1 MGSGEKEVNS
11 SSPLPTAH
19 YPLPTPRI
27 TMRYIPNSAE
37 EREEMLREIGRQSI
51 ADLFRGIPDK
61 LKLQRPLNLPL
72 AHSETETI
80 GFFRNLAERNT
91 TRHTGEKMI
100 SFLGAGAYD
109 HFIPTIIDTLISRSE
124 FYTSYTPYQP
134 EISQGT
140 LQAIFEFQTMICELT
155 GMDVSNASLYDG
167 STATAEAVLMAERVT
182 RRHKVALAGNLHPEY
197 RQVVDTYIRNAGID
211 EITLPFDEKTGELKP
226 EAISSLDSDVAAVIA
241 QSPNFFGGVEDLQK
255 LSEATHKIG
264 ALFVVVVAEGLSL
277 GLLQSPGRA
286 GADIVCGEAQSFGI
300 PLSFGG
306 SYCGF
311 FATTEKL
318 MRQIPGRLVGR
329 TSDAE
334 GRNGFTLTLAT
345 REQHIRREKATSNI
359 CTNQGLY
366 ALMATI
372 YLSTMGR
379 RGMRE
384 VAEQNTQKAHYAAKR
399 IADVDGYSLRFSAPF
414 FNEFVVSC
422 PRPSDEI
429 LRKLA
434 SKGIIGGLAL
444 SRFIPQM
451 KNEIL
456 ICVTETIT
464 KDEIDSLVEALKQ

>member
-1 MGSGEKEVNS
+1 V
-11 SSPLPTAH
+11 
-19 YPLPTPRI
+19 
-27 TMRYIPNSAE
+27 RYIPNSAE
-37 EREEMLREIGRQSI
+37 EREAMLREMGRKSVT
-51 ADLFRGIPDK
+51 DLFSGIPDRLK
-61 LKLQRPLNLPL
+61 LKRPLNLPQAL
-72 AHSETETI
+72 SETDTLE
-80 GFFRNLAERNT
+80 FFRNLSERNT
-91 TRHTGEKMI
+91 TRHTGERMI
-100 SFLGAGAYD
+100 SFLGGGAYD
-109 HFIPTIIDTLISRSE
+109 HFIPTVIDTLISRSE

-182 RRHKVALAGNLHPEY
+182 NRPKVALAGNLHPEY

-211 EITLPFDEKTGELKP
+211 EITLPINEKTGALESGALN
-226 EAISSLDSDVAAVIA
+226 SLDPGVAAVIV
-241 QSPNFFGGVEDLQK
+241 QSPNFFGGVEDLQ
-255 LSEATHKIG
+255 EIGAAAHRVG
-264 ALFVVVVAEGLSL
+264 ALFAVVVAEGLSL
-277 GLLQSPGRA
+277 GLLQAPGHA

-300 PLSFGG
+300 PMSFGG

-318 MRQIPGRLVGR
+318 VRQIPGRLAGWTR
-329 TSDAE
+329 DAE
-334 GRNGFTLTLAT
+334 GRGGYTLTLAT

-379 RGMRE
+379 RGLRE

-399 IADVDGYSLRFSAPF
+399 IADVAGYRIRFSAPF

-422 PRPSDEI
+422 PKPSESI
-429 LRKLA
+429 LSRLA
-434 SKGIIGGLAL
+434 GKKIIGGLPL
-444 SRFIPQM
+444 SRFFPEM

-456 ICVTETIT
+456 MCVTETTT
-464 KDEIDSLVEALKQ
+464 KQEIDSLVEAL

>member
-1 MGSGEKEVNS
+1 
-11 SSPLPTAH
+11 
-19 YPLPTPRI
+19 
-27 TMRYIPNSAE
+27 MRYIPNSAE
-37 EREEMLREIGRQSI
+37 EREAMLRDMGRESV
-51 ADLFRGIPDK
+51 ADLFSGIPDRLK
-61 LKLQRPLNLPL
+61 LKRPLNLPQAL
-72 AHSETETI
+72 SETDALD
-80 GFFRNLAERNT
+80 FFRNLAERNA
-91 TRHTGEKMI
+91 TRYTGERMI

-109 HFIPTIIDTLISRSE
+109 HFIPTVIDTLISRSE

-182 RRHKVALAGNLHPEY
+182 RRPKVALAGNLHPEY
-197 RQVVDTYIRNAGID
+197 RQVVDTYIRNAGISG
-211 EITLPFDEKTGELKP
+211 ITLPVDEKTG
-226 EAISSLDSDVAAVIA
+226 AIESGALNSLGSDVAAVVV
-241 QSPNFFGGVEDLQK
+241 QSPNFFGGIEDLR
-255 LSEATHKIG
+255 EIGAAARRAG

-277 GLLQSPGRA
+277 GLLQAPGRA

-311 FATTEKL
+311 FATAEKL
-318 MRQIPGRLVGR
+318 VRQIPGRLAGQTRDAKGR
-329 TSDAE
+329 IGYA
-334 GRNGFTLTLAT
+334 LTLAT

-372 YLSTMGR
+372 YLSTMGKS
-379 RGMRE
+379 GLRE
-384 VAEQNTQKAHYAAKR
+384 VAEQNAQKAHYAAKR
-399 IADVDGYSLRFSAPF
+399 IAGINGYRIRFSAPF

-422 PRPSDEI
+422 PQPSEAI
-429 LRKLA
+429 LSRLA
-434 SKGIIGGLAL
+434 GKKIIGGLPL
-444 SRFIPQM
+444 SRFFPEM

-456 ICVTETIT
+456 MCVTETTT
-464 KDEIDSLVEALKQ
+464 KREIDSLVEAL

>member
-1 MGSGEKEVNS
+1 V
-11 SSPLPTAH
+11 
-19 YPLPTPRI
+19 
-27 TMRYIPNSAE
+27 RYIPNSAE
-37 EREEMLREIGRQSI
+37 ERESMLREMGRRSI
-51 ADLFRGIPDK
+51 ADFFSGIPDRLK
-61 LKLQRPLNLPL
+61 LKRPLNLPQAL
-72 AHSETETI
+72 SETDTLD
-80 GFFRNLAERNT
+80 FFRDLAERNT
-91 TRHTGEKMI
+91 TRHTGERMI

-109 HFIPTIIDTLISRSE
+109 HFIPTVIDTLISRSE

-182 RRHKVALAGNLHPEY
+182 RRPKVALAGNLHPEY
-197 RQVVDTYIRNAGID
+197 RQVVDTYIRNAGIS
-211 EITLPFDEKTGELKP
+211 EITLPFDEKTGAIESSALK
-226 EAISSLDSDVAAVIA
+226 SLGSDVAAVVV
-241 QSPNFFGGVEDLQK
+241 QSPNFFGGVEDLQ
-255 LSEATHKIG
+255 EIGAAAHRAG

-277 GLLQSPGRA
+277 GLLQAPGRV

-311 FATTEKL
+311 FGTTEKL
-318 MRQIPGRLVGR
+318 MRQIPGRLVGQTR
-329 TSDAE
+329 DAE
-334 GRNGFTLTLAT
+334 GRGGYTLTLAT

-372 YLSTMGR
+372 YLSTMGK
-379 RGMRE
+379 GGLRE

-399 IADVDGYSLRFSAPF
+399 IANVNGYRIRFSSPF

-422 PRPSDEI
+422 PQPSEAI
-429 LRKLA
+429 LSRLA
-434 SKGIIGGLAL
+434 GKKIVGGLQL
-444 SRFIPQM
+444 SRFFPDM

-456 ICVTETIT
+456 MCVTETTT
-464 KDEIDSLVEALKQ
+464 KAEVDSLVEAL

>member
-1 MGSGEKEVNS
+1 V
-11 SSPLPTAH
+11 
-19 YPLPTPRI
+19 
-27 TMRYIPNSAE
+27 RYIPNSAE
-37 EREEMLREIGRQSI
+37 EREAMLRDMGRKSV
-51 ADLFRGIPDK
+51 ADLFSGIPDRLK
-61 LKLQRPLNLPL
+61 LKRPLNLPHAL
-72 AHSETETI
+72 SET
-80 GFFRNLAERNT
+80 GALDFFRNLAERNT
-91 TRHTGEKMI
+91 TRHTGERMV

-109 HFIPTIIDTLISRSE
+109 HFIPTVIDTLISRSE

-155 GMDVSNASLYDG
+155 GMEVSNASLYDG

-182 RRHKVALAGNLHPEY
+182 RRSKVAIAGNLHPEY

-211 EITLPFDEKTGELKP
+211 EITLPFDEKTGALESGALN
-226 EAISSLDSDVAAVIA
+226 SLDSDVAAVII
-241 QSPNFFGGVEDLQK
+241 QSPNFFGGVEDLR
-255 LSEATHKIG
+255 EIGAAAHRVG
-264 ALFVVVVAEGLSL
+264 ALFAVVVAEGLSL
-277 GLLQSPGRA
+277 GLLQAPGRA

-318 MRQIPGRLVGR
+318 MRQIPGRLVGQTR
-329 TSDAE
+329 DAE
-334 GRNGFTLTLAT
+334 GRGGYTLTLAT

-372 YLSTMGR
+372 YLSTMG
-379 RGMRE
+379 GSGLRE
-384 VAEQNTQKAHYAAKR
+384 VAEQNAQKAHYAAKR
-399 IADVDGYSLRFSAPF
+399 IAEVNSYRIRFSAPF

-422 PRPSDEI
+422 PKPSEAI
-429 LRKLA
+429 LSRLA
-434 SKGIIGGLAL
+434 GKKIIGGLPL
-444 SRFIPQM
+444 SRFFPEM

-456 ICVTETIT
+456 VCVTETTT
-464 KDEIDSLVEALKQ
+464 KAEIDSLIEAL

>member
-1 MGSGEKEVNS
+1 
-11 SSPLPTAH
+11 
-19 YPLPTPRI
+19 
-27 TMRYIPNSAE
+27 MRYIPNSAE
-37 EREEMLREIGRQSI
+37 EREAMLREIGRKSA

-61 LKLQRPLNLPL
+61 LKLKRPLNLPAAL
-72 AHSETETI
+72 SETETLD
-80 GFFRNLAERNT
+80 FFRDLAERNT
-91 TRHTGEKMI
+91 TRHTGERMV

-109 HFIPTIIDTLISRSE
+109 HFIPTVIDTLISRSE

-155 GMDVSNASLYDG
+155 GMEVSNASLYDG
-167 STATAEAVLMAERVT
+167 STAAAEAVLMAERVT
-182 RRHKVALAGNLHPEY
+182 NRTKVALAGNLHPEY
-197 RQVVDTYIRNAGID
+197 RQVIDTYIRNAGID
-211 EITLPFDEKTGELKP
+211 EITLPYDEKTGALKP
-226 EAISSLDSDVAAVIA
+226 EALNSLDSGVAAVVA
-241 QSPNFFGGVEDLQK
+241 QSPNFFGGVEELQK
-255 LSEATHKIG
+255 LAEAAHRAG

-277 GLLQSPGRA
+277 GLLQAPGRA

-311 FATTEKL
+311 FATNEKL

-329 TSDAE
+329 ASDA
-334 GRNGFTLTLAT
+334 NGHGGFVLTLAT

-379 RGMRE
+379 RGLLE
-384 VAEQNTQKAHYAAKR
+384 VAEQNAQKAHYAAKR
-399 IADVDGYSLRFSAPF
+399 IAAGAGYRIRFSAPF

-422 PRPSDEI
+422 PKPSEEI
-429 LRKLA
+429 LASLA
-434 SKGIIGGLAL
+434 GQKIIGGLAL
-444 SRFIPQM
+444 SRFFPEL

-456 ICVTETIT
+456 VCVTETTT
-464 KDEIDSLVEALKQ
+464 KQEIDSLVEAL

>member
-1 MGSGEKEVNS
+1 
-11 SSPLPTAH
+11 
-19 YPLPTPRI
+19 
-27 TMRYIPNSAE
+27 MRYIPNSAE
-37 EREEMLREIGRQSI
+37 ERDAMLREMGRKSVS
-51 ADLFRGIPDK
+51 DLFRGIPDQLR
-61 LKLQRPLNLPL
+61 LKRPLNLTAAL
-72 AHSETETI
+72 SETETLN
-80 GFFRNLAERNT
+80 FFRNLSERNT
-91 TRHTGEKMI
+91 TRATGERMT

-140 LQAIFEFQTMICELT
+140 LQAIFEFQTMISELT
-155 GMDVSNASLYDG
+155 GLDVSNASLYDG
-167 STATAEAVLMAERVT
+167 STASAEAVLMAERVT
-182 RRHKVALAGNLHPEY
+182 NRSKVALAGNLHPEY

-211 EITLPFDEKTGELKP
+211 EITLPFDEKTGALKL
-226 EAISSLDSDVAAVIA
+226 EALNTLGPDVAAVIA

-255 LSEATHKIG
+255 LAEVTHRAG

-277 GLLQSPGRA
+277 GLLQAPGRV

-318 MRQIPGRLVGR
+318 MRQIPGRLVGQA
-329 TSDAE
+329 TDAN
-334 GRNGFTLTLAT
+334 GRSGFTLTLAT

-379 RGMRE
+379 RGLRE
-384 VAEQNTQKAHYAAKR
+384 VAEQNLQKAHYAAKR
-399 IADVDGYSLRFSAPF
+399 IGALDGYRIRFSAPF

-422 PRPSDEI
+422 PKPSEEI
-429 LRKLA
+429 LGELA
-434 SKGIIGGLAL
+434 GNKIIGGLPL
-444 SRFIPQM
+444 SRFFPEM

-456 ICVTETIT
+456 MCVTETTT
-464 KDEIDSLVEALKQ
+464 KQEIDSLVEALK

>member
-1 MGSGEKEVNS
+1 
-11 SSPLPTAH
+11 
-19 YPLPTPRI
+19 
-27 TMRYIPNSAE
+27 MRYIPNSAE
-37 EREEMLREIGRQSI
+37 EREEMLRDMGRKSV

-61 LKLQRPLNLPL
+61 LKLNRPLDLPVAL
-72 AHSETETI
+72 SETETI
-80 GFFRNLAERNT
+80 DFFRHLAERNT
-91 TRHTGEKMI
+91 TRHTGERMI

-155 GMDVSNASLYDG
+155 GMEVSNASLYDG
-167 STATAEAVLMAERVT
+167 STAAAEAVLMAERVT
-182 RRHKVALAGNLHPEY
+182 NRTKVALAGNLHPEY

-211 EITLPFDEKTGELKP
+211 EITLPFDEETGALKTDALN
-226 EAISSLDSDVAAVIA
+226 SLDSDVAAVIA
-241 QSPNFFGGVEDLQK
+241 QSPNFFGGVEDLQM
-255 LSEATHKIG
+255 LSEAAHRAG
-264 ALFVVVVAEGLSL
+264 ALFAVVVAEGLSL
-277 GLLQSPGRA
+277 GLLQSPGLA

-300 PLSFGG
+300 PLAFGG

-334 GRNGFTLTLAT
+334 GRSGFVLTLAT

-384 VAEQNTQKAHYAAKR
+384 VAEQNAQKAHYAAKR
-399 IADVDGYSLRFSAPF
+399 IAAVDGYRLRFSAPF

-422 PRPSDEI
+422 PKPSEEI

-434 SKGIIGGLAL
+434 GKKIIGGLAL
-444 SRFIPQM
+444 SRFFPELE
-451 KNEIL
+451 NEIL
-456 ICVTETIT
+456 MCVTETTT

>member
-1 MGSGEKEVNS
+1 
-11 SSPLPTAH
+11 
-19 YPLPTPRI
+19 
-27 TMRYIPNSAE
+27 MRYIPNSAE
-37 EREEMLREIGRQSI
+37 EREAMLREMGRKSV
-51 ADLFRGIPDK
+51 ADLFRGIPDRLK
-61 LKLQRPLNLPL
+61 LKHPLDLPPAL
-72 AHSETETI
+72 SETDTLD
-80 GFFRNLAERNT
+80 FFRNLSERNN
-91 TRHTGEKMI
+91 TRHTGERMI

-109 HFIPTIIDTLISRSE
+109 HFIPTVIDTLISRSE

-155 GMDVSNASLYDG
+155 GMEVSNASLYDG
-167 STATAEAVLMAERVT
+167 STAAAEAVLMADRVT
-182 RRHKVALAGNLHPEY
+182 NRSKVALAGNLHPEY

-211 EITLPFDEKTGELKP
+211 EITLPFDEKTGALKSD
-226 EAISSLDSDVAAVIA
+226 ALNSLDSDVAAVIV
-241 QSPNFFGGVEDLQK
+241 QSPNFFGGVEDLQE
-255 LSEATHKIG
+255 LCEAAHRVG
-264 ALFVVVVAEGLSL
+264 ALFAVVVAEGLSL

-329 TSDAE
+329 TTDAE
-334 GRNGFTLTLAT
+334 GRSGYALTLAT

-379 RGMRE
+379 RGLRE
-384 VAEQNTQKAHYAAKR
+384 VAEQNMRKAHYAAKR
-399 IADVDGYSLRFSAPF
+399 IAAVDGYRIRFSAAF

-422 PRPSDEI
+422 PKPSEAI
-429 LRKLA
+429 LSRLA
-434 SKGIIGGLAL
+434 SKKIIGGLPL
-444 SRFIPQM
+444 SRFFPEM

-456 ICVTETIT
+456 MCVTETTT
-464 KDEIDSLVEALKQ
+464 KQDIDSLIEALK